1 MIPISVITV
10 VRNAEAT
17 IERCIRSV
25 IAQGIPDLQYIVI
38 DGCSTDGT
46 PEILHRYSAAID
58 VLVSEVDSGLYDAM
72 NKGLALARGRLIHFL
87 NADDLYADSGALR
100 RMLDAANVDA
110 VYYGQMRYVDGDR
123 VRCLGSPFSL
133 AREIR
138 KSTVPQPA
146 LFVPRQFYDE
156 VGGFDLSLRIA
167 ADYDMVLRLAR
178 QYPVRFIPTVVTEMH
193 AGGVSYSRPDL
204 TFREAMAVSIR
215 HGLHPGLA
223 RLLYWQRRARWALAG
238 LFRGTSL
245 PGGGHRDQR

>member
-25 IAQGIPDLQYIVI
+25 VAQGIPDLQYIVI

-46 PEILHRYSAAID
+46 LERLHRHADSID
-58 VLVSEVDSGLYDAM
+58 VLVSEKDSGLYDAM
-72 NKGLALARGRLIHFL
+72 NKGLSLARGRLVHFL
-87 NADDLYADSGALR
+87 NADDLYADPGALR
-100 RMLDAANVDA
+100 RVLDAATEEA
-110 VYYGQMRYVDGDR
+110 VYYGKLHYVDRGR
-123 VRCLGSPFSL
+123 VRCLGSAFSL

-178 QYPVRFIPTVVTEMH
+178 RYPVRFIPTVVTEMH
-193 AGGVSYSRPDL
+193 AGGVSYVRPDQ
-204 TFREAMAVSIR
+204 TFKEAMTVSVR

-223 RLLYWQRRARWALAG
+223 LLLYWQRRARWAVSG
-238 LFRGTSL
+238 LVRGMGRA
-245 PGGGHRDQR
+245 P